1 MFDNLPPS
9 KLMWLDLEM
18 TGLDS
23 DVDII
28 LEVAV
33 IITDHKFNELARYE
47 SKVYHDFE
55 KTKKLLNNNS
65 WWLDYPENKK
75 IFLDQA
81 ENGVQT
87 LQVQMQLI
95 ELIDSV
101 AKDQIVYLAGNS
113 IHSDRKFIAKEWPI
127 LNSRLHYRMLDV
139 SSFKILMNNRFSIE
153 FKKESNHRA
162 ILDVQ
167 DSINELDFYLKYLTN
182 LSKNNEHA

>member
-18 TGLDS
+18 TGLNP

-33 IITDHKFNELARYE
+33 IITDHNFNELSRYE
-47 SKVYHDFE
+47 SKVYHDFK
-55 KTKKLLNNNS
+55 KTEELLNNNS
-65 WWLDYPENKK
+65 WWLDYPKNKK
-75 IFLDQA
+75 IFLEQS
-81 ENGVQT
+81 ENGIKSNEIQS
-87 LQVQMQLI
+87 QLL
-95 ELIDSV
+95 ELVDNI
-101 AKDQIVYLAGNS
+101 AKDQLIYLAGNS

-127 LNSRLHYRMLDV
+127 LDNRLHYRMLDV
-139 SSFKILMNNRFSIE
+139 SSFKILMNNRFGIE

-167 DSINELDFYLKYLTN
+167 DSINELDFYLKYLSR
-182 LSKNNEHA
+182 LRKNNEHV